1 MFVLLAMASAIAS
14 WLEQLRLELLAQ
26 RANQRARWLHRT
38 LDDLPVDGEDGVCL
52 LGLCRTLHLSRHGDG
67 GKLKKQALIEK
78 LSSKILEQLPVA
90 SATSAGS
97 VDASASAGSA
107 TIPKTSL

>member
-14 WLEQLRLELLAQ
+14 WLEQLRLDLLAQ

-38 LDDLPVDGEDGVCL
+38 LDDLPVDGEDRVCL
-52 LGLCRTLHLSRHGDG
+52 LGLCRSLQLSRHGDG

-78 LSSKILEQLPVA
+78 LSSKILE
-90 SATSAGS
+90 
-97 VDASASAGSA
+97 
-107 TIPKTSL
+107 